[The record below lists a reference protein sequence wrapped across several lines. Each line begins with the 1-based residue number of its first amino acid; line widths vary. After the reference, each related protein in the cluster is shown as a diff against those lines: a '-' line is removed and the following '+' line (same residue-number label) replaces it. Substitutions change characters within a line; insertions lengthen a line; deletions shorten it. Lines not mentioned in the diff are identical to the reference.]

1 MTNDKKRLIGTFVT
15 ISGLILSVVSV
26 QPEVTKLVGAPAW
39 LFDALLVIG
48 LATAISGA
56 LLILMPMLT
65 KPFLNVRYELE
76 LAKESDLKAV
86 HVLAKDEIGDSVI
99 TLKSLREWHHT
110 NPTVLWVFRRYAH
123 SLIFRKNRIVGF
135 FSVVPI
141 TKDAA
146 EKLFKNREGAFHV
159 TVESIV
165 PAGTPPAAWYVSAL
179 AAKGDYIRGRTV
191 EQLFAYASA
200 KAGEATLFLAA
211 PTTEDGLRVA
221 QNNGFVPTDS
231 ATPPLETIF
240 YREFGDL
247 SFKPGREKAKSTI
260 AIGDA
265 A

>member
-1 MTNDKKRLIGTFVT
+1 MTNYKNRLIVTFVT
-15 ISGLILSVVSV
+15 ISGLSFGVVSV
-26 QPEVTKLVGAPAW
+26 QNAVTKLVGVPAW
-39 LFDALLVIG
+39 SFDVLLIIG
-48 LATAISGA
+48 LAAAILGA
-56 LLILMPMLT
+56 LLILMPILT

-76 LAKESDLKAV
+76 LAGESDLKAV

-99 TLKSLREWHHT
+99 TLKSLREWHHA
-110 NPTVLWVFRRYAH
+110 NPTVLWVVRRYAR
-123 SLIFRKNRIVGF
+123 SLIFPSSKIVGF

-159 TVESIV
+159 TIESIV

-179 AAKGDYIRGRTV
+179 AAKGDFIRGRTV
-191 EQLFAYASA
+191 QQLLAYANA
-200 KAGEATLFLAA
+200 KASEATLFLAA

-231 ATPPLETIF
+231 TTPPLETIF
-240 YREFGDL
+240 YRKFGEP
-247 SFKPGREKAKSTI
+247 SQGKATSTI